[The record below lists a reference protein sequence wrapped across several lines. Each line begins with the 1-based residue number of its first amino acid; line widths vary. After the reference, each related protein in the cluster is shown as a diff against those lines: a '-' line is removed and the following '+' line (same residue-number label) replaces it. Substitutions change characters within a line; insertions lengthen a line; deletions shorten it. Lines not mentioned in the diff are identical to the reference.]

1 MKKIF
6 ILTGEPS
13 GDKLAST
20 VISKLKSQNPDIEY
34 SSVGGNHLKKLGIE
48 SIFNLN
54 EITYLGFTS
63 ILLNIFKIRNKIN
76 HTVNEIIKFNPDIL
90 FSVDSPDFT
99 MRVAE
104 RVKKINTN
112 IKTIHYVAPQVWIWR
127 KNRVKKIKKFIDHI
141 LLLFDFEKKYFD
153 EENINNTFVG
163 HPLIENNNEDNK
175 KIIENII
182 PKNKK
187 IISIFPGS
195 RKSETDALLNI
206 LIDFIKL
213 MNNKHNDFYFYFHAT
228 HENKSLILSEINKF
242 NIENVDVVSDEV
254 IKSKILSNSV
264 FAVSKSGT
272 VSLQISSSNI
282 PSIIIYKLSFINFMI
297 FKMLVNVKFANIINI
312 INNREVIPE
321 LLQNECNAHEIYRS
335 VIYFLKNP
343 DLIKKQLLDCSK
355 TLEGIRSKTSSS
367 EEACLIL
374 RNYLS

>member
-76 HTVNEIIKFNPDIL
+76 QTVNEIIKFSPDIL

-104 RVKKINTN
+104 KVKKINSN

-141 LLLFDFEKKYFD
+141 LLLFKFEKKYW
-153 EENINNTFVG
+153 EKENVSCEFVG
-163 HPLIENNNEDNK
+163 HPLLENNKEMKIELNQVIK
-175 KIIENII
+175 KI
-182 PKNKK
+182 
-187 IISIFPGS
+187 
-195 RKSETDALLNI
+195 
-206 LIDFIKL
+206 
-213 MNNKHNDFYFYFHAT
+213 
-228 HENKSLILSEINKF
+228 
-242 NIENVDVVSDEV
+242 
-254 IKSKILSNSV
+254 
-264 FAVSKSGT
+264 
-272 VSLQISSSNI
+272 
-282 PSIIIYKLSFINFMI
+282 
-297 FKMLVNVKFANIINI
+297 
-312 INNREVIPE
+312 
-321 LLQNECNAHEIYRS
+321 
-335 VIYFLKNP
+335 
-343 DLIKKQLLDCSK
+343 KQ
-355 TLEGIRSKTSSS
+355 
-367 EEACLIL
+367 
-374 RNYLS
+374 